1 LISDLYDHPA
11 LYDSLLPVGAHLPY
25 YRDLARQQG
34 GDVLELACGTGQ
46 LAVPIA
52 STGLPTVGLDLSAT
66 MLAAARDR
74 AAAANVSVEFLQ
86 GDMRRFELGRMFP
99 FIFVARNSLLHLTS
113 TEDVLAAFAA
123 VRRHLAPGGFFAFD
137 IVNPAPRVPGVQ
149 GAQRFPVVDVSTEAF
164 GRLSLEGAHDYDPA
178 TEVDRGTWHVSAPG
192 RPDAWVVSVAVRSI
206 FPQELPLLVS
216 AAGLQLARFGDL
228 SGQPFTDT
236 SPQQVCVCRAAA

>member
-1 LISDLYDHPA
+1 LISTLYEHPA

-52 STGLPTVGLDLSAT
+52 STGLPTVGLDLSAA
-66 MLAAARDR
+66 MLSAARDR

-86 GDMRRFELGRMFP
+86 GDMRRFALDRLFP

-113 TEDVLAAFAA
+113 TDDILAAFAA
-123 VRRHLAPGGFFAFD
+123 VRRHLAPGGLFAFD
-137 IVNPAPRVPGVQ
+137 ILNPAPRVTAVQ
-149 GAQRFPVVDVSTEAF
+149 APQRFPVVDVATEAF
-164 GRLSLEGAHDYDPA
+164 GKLSLEGTHDYDS
-178 TEVDRGTWHVSAPG
+178 TTGVDRGTWHVSAPG
-192 RPDAWVVSVAVRSI
+192 RPDAWIVSVAVRSI
-206 FPQELPLLVS
+206 FPQELPPLAS

-228 SGQPFTDT
+228 SRHPFTDT